1 MRGMPASMMSSGDL
15 SCASTV
21 DEDSVG
27 LSLRSLFK
35 CDDVLDAD
43 EMGPCHCSPTKSR
56 YQRAQRSCASLP
68 VSPVRDDSCDL
79 SAGECCNVLIS
90 PSEALARL
98 NDMDAAI
105 RASGLHRVRRSSR
118 SELPAQGGCKGAQF
132 TTDDSERLRTHT
144 PRESSLRTLDTSL
157 GASHSY
163 GRSLRLALMTYQD
176 VPVHEAPQGPK
187 RLNSGQWR
195 DQGIDPQAGKP
206 KAVKPFQSQR
216 RNSHQWQDQT
226 IDPQAGKLQVVKRS
240 SPSPATRRKSSTQ
253 TFMRRVS
260 PQVMTRDREID
271 GLNSDQC
278 QDQTINP
285 QAGKL
290 QAVKRS
296 SPSPAT
302 RRKSSTQTFMRR
314 VSPQVMTRD
323 REIDG
328 LTNVATAGRY
338 LAVRDQVVPAL
349 LQAGLILL
357 MTIAALGLLAG
368 YVLVFKSFHAY

>member
-43 EMGPCHCSPTKSR
+43 EMEPCHCSPTKSR